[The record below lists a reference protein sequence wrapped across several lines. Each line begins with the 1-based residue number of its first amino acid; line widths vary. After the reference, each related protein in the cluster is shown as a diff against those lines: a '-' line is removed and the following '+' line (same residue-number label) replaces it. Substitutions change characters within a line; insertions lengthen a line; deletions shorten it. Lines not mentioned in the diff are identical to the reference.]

1 MPRLRIVHG
10 IAFAAAVALLA
21 ARPSAANAADEAQPR
36 RLLFYHRS
44 AGFQHSVV
52 EVKDGQPCYAETVL
66 RPLCEK
72 HNWEL
77 TSTKDGDI
85 FTPENIAKFDA
96 FLFYTTGDLTAE
108 ESADG
113 SKPMPK
119 EAKEA
124 LLKAIEGGKGFVGFH
139 CASDTFHSPG
149 PGNQTQSMD
158 ERDPYIR
165 MIGGEFVTHG
175 SQQETTMTVCDHDFG
190 GLKALGNGFD
200 KHEEWYS
207 LKNFAP
213 DMHVLLINE
222 TRDME
227 EPAYKRPPYPATWLR
242 MHGDGRVF
250 YTSMGHREDV
260 WTSPEFETVVVSGIT
275 WALGD
280 AEADAS
286 PNIDDVTPEA
296 NTLGE

>member
-1 MPRLRIVHG
+1 MSRPRFPRWIIGAVVLV
-10 IAFAAAVALLA
+10 AAAHSA
-21 ARPSAANAADEAQPR
+21 ARAADDAKPR
-36 RLLFYHRS
+36 QLLFYHRS

-72 HNWEL
+72 HGWEL

-85 FTPENIAKFDA
+85 FTTENIAKFDA

-113 SKPMPK
+113 SKPMSK
-119 EAKEA
+119 EGKEA
-124 LLKAIEGGKGFVGFH
+124 LLAAIEAGKGFVGFH

-149 PGNQTQSMD
+149 PANENQDVDQ
-158 ERDPYIR
+158 RDPYIR
-165 MIGGEFVTHG
+165 MIGGEFITHG
-175 SQQETTMTVCDHDFG
+175 EQQTTTMTVCDHDFPG
-190 GLKALGNGFD
+190 AGPLGDGFD
-200 KHEEWYS
+200 KHEEWYA
-207 LKNFAP
+207 LKNFG
-213 DMHVLLINE
+213 DNLHVILVNE
-222 TRDME
+222 TRDMRND
-227 EPAYKRPPYPATWLR
+227 AYQRPPYPATWVR

-260 WTSPEFETVVVSGIT
+260 WTSPEFESIVVGGIT

-280 AEADAS
+280 AKAEAT
-286 PNIDDVTPEA
+286 PNIDEVTPGASELA
-296 NTLGE
+296 K